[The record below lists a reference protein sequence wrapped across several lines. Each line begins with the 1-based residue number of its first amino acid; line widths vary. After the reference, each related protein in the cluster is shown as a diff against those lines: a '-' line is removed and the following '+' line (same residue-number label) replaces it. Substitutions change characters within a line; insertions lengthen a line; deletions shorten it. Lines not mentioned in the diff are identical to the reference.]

1 MNAGFPVR
9 LKAFL
14 LDYMLIVAYGLTL
27 MVFSMFLIPSIQQLF
42 TGSPASA
49 QLAGFLMITLPVSLY
64 FILADSRLGSGS
76 FGKRIA
82 GIRVRDMNDRPL
94 SVLHS
99 AVRTALKFMP
109 WELSHFLVYRLM
121 WLGDDPVPI
130 GYMVIGGL
138 IYALIGAYIA
148 APFLTKKKQSL
159 YDLAARTQVIRLET
173 SAAEQKPGSLPA

>member
-1 MNAGFPVR
+1 MNADFPVR

-14 LDYMLIVAYGLTL
+14 FDYVLIVAYGLVL
-27 MVFSMFLIPSIQQLF
+27 AAFSMFLIPSIQQLF

-64 FILADSRLGSGS
+64 FILADSRLGGGS
-76 FGKRIA
+76 FGKRIT
-82 GIRVRDMNDRPL
+82 GIRVRDMDVRPL

-99 AVRTALKFMP
+99 AVRTALKFLP

-121 WLGDDPVPI
+121 WLGDNSVPM

-138 IYALIGAYIA
+138 IYALIGVYIA
-148 APFLTKKKQSL
+148 APFFTKNKQSV
-159 YDLAARTQVIRLET
+159 YDLAARTQVIRLTE
-173 SAAEQKPGSLPA
+173 EKQKPGSPPA

>member
-14 LDYMLIVAYGLTL
+14 FDYVLIVVYGMILA
-27 MVFSMFLIPSIQQLF
+27 VFSMFLIPSIQQLF
-42 TGSPASA
+42 TGAPASA
-49 QLAGFLMITLPVSLY
+49 QLAGFLLVTLPVSLY
-64 FILADSRLGSGS
+64 FTVADSRLGGGS
-76 FGKRIA
+76 YGKRIT
-82 GIRVRDMNDRPL
+82 GIRVRDLDGRPL
-94 SVLHS
+94 SILHS

-121 WLGDDPVPI
+121 WLGDNPVPV

-148 APFLTKKKQSL
+148 APFLTKKKQSV
-159 YDLAARTQVIRLET
+159 YDLAIRTQVIRQET
-173 SAAEQKPGSLPA
+173 VSAEQKPGSQTA

>member
-14 LDYMLIVAYGLTL
+14 LDYVLIVAYGLTL
-27 MVFSMFLIPSIQQLF
+27 MVFSMFLIPSSQQLF
-42 TGSPASA
+42 TASPASA

-64 FILADSRLGSGS
+64 FILTDSRLGAGS

-82 GIRVRDMNDRPL
+82 GIRVKDMNDRPL

-121 WLGDDPVPI
+121 WLGDEPVPI

-138 IYALIGAYIA
+138 IYSLIGAYIA
-148 APFLTKKKQSL
+148 APFFTKKKQSV
-159 YDLAARTQVIRLET
+159 YDMAARTQVIRLET
-173 SAAEQKPGSLPA
+173 TEAEQKPGSLTA

>member
-1 MNAGFPVR
+1 MNPGFFLR

-14 LDYMLIVAYGLTL
+14 FDYLLILAYMLVLA
-27 MVFSMFLIPSIQQLF
+27 VFSMFLIPSIQQLF

-64 FILADSRLGSGS
+64 FTLADSRIGGGS
-76 FGKRIA
+76 FGKRIT
-82 GIRVRDMNDRPL
+82 GIRVMDLDGRPL
-94 SVLHS
+94 AVLHS
-99 AVRTALKFMP
+99 AVRTALKFVP

-130 GYMVIGGL
+130 GYMILGGL

-148 APFLTKKKQSL
+148 VPFFTKKKQSV
-159 YDLAARTQVIRLET
+159 YDLAIRTEVVRLEN
-173 SAAEQKPGSLPA
+173 AADEQKPGSLTA